1 MRGLLSRGY
10 FLIFIILPY
19 VRCSS
24 QTIETYPMAPA
35 TKKLTLE
42 TLRRNGIIIE
52 MEISEDGWPEDI
64 AQVKDRI
71 LSFDCIIPPKEVEL
85 YLFFHKVVLC

>member
-1 MRGLLSRGY
+1 MESRGY
-10 FLIFIILPY
+10 FPIFIILPY
-19 VRCSS
+19 VRCPS

-35 TKKLTLE
+35 TTKLSPE

-52 MEISEDGWPEDI
+52 MEISEDDWPEDI
-64 AQVKDRI
+64 AQTRDRI